1 MSSPSPPT
9 LENEGRL
16 LVVRFDRPQ
25 RTLSSAIVGGGFGR
39 ARAVAWR
46 FVRNA
51 ELPHDVDPAALLDR
65 ALSQAGL
72 EEAVGML
79 TARDLTR
86 FECVTE
92 EANGLFAR
100 AVATVGL
107 GNAVAAGDPPG
118 PLAIGTINVLLQL
131 SSPLTDGAFVEALA
145 LAAEARTAAVME
157 ARVLSR
163 RSCRWATGTGTDC
176 LVVAAPLAADET
188 ATPYVGKH
196 TQLGSLAGA
205 AVYAAVSAGVRQ
217 WIAEQQAPLPPP
229 KKNENEN
236 ENPQTRAH

>member
-1 MSSPSPPT
+1 MNWPL
-9 LENEGRL
+9 LEDEGRL

-39 ARAVAWR
+39 ANAVAWR
-46 FVRNA
+46 YVRNA
-51 ELPHDVDPAALLDR
+51 DLPHDVDPTALLER
-65 ALSQAGL
+65 ALASAGL
-72 EEAVGML
+72 GDAVGML

-92 EANGLFAR
+92 ESGGFAAR

-107 GNAVAAGDPPG
+107 SNAVAAGDPPG

-131 SSPLTDGAFVEALA
+131 SQPLTDGAFVEALA

-176 LVVAAPLAADET
+176 LVVAAPVAVDEAAV
-188 ATPYVGKH
+188 AYVGKH
-196 TQLGSLAGA
+196 TIAGSLAGA
-205 AVYAAVSAGVRQ
+205 AVYEAVRRGVHQ
-217 WIAEQQAPLPPP
+217 WIAEQQAPSPSSSGD
-229 KKNENEN
+229 
-236 ENPQTRAH
+236 ENPQSRAH